1 MKSNNIINIYIMIKK
16 LNSDFV
22 SEISNDIT
30 HMTGDKKIMGR
41 H

>member
-1 MKSNNIINIYIMIKK
+1 MKSNNIINIYIMIKT

-22 SEISNDIT
+22 SELSNDIT
-30 HMTGDKKIMGR
+30 HMNCDKKIMGR